1 MQINRFRKNIKDIKG
16 YLTVGTFFIILFSL
30 VIILIGNTQ
39 VHGAETSVN
48 RVSGVNTGVYL
59 YVKIEGANQGIIQG
73 GVQTSGYRGWIE
85 GYQYSHNVYIPINPG
100 SGVTTGSKVHTPVIF
115 VKEVDPST
123 PLLSKSLVHYESL
136 VKVLFRFFNQSNY
149 NYFTILL
156 EEAEI
161 ISIREFMPNSLNP
174 ASYQPLMEE
183 ISLVY
188 TKITWTW
195 EEEGIEFAD
204 EWGTSGES

>member
-1 MQINRFRKNIKDIKG
+1 MSAI
-16 YLTVGTFFIILFSL
+16 FIILFSL
-30 VIILIGNTQ
+30 IIILIGNTP

-59 YVKIEGANQGIIQG
+59 YVKIEGATQGIIQG
-73 GVQTSGYRGWIE
+73 GVQTPGYLGWIE
-85 GYQYSHNVYIPINPG
+85 SYQYSHSVYIPINPG
-100 SGVTTGSKVHTPVIF
+100 SGAITGSKVHTPVIF
-115 VKEVDPST
+115 VKEVDKST
-123 PLLSKSLVHYESL
+123 PLLFKSLVHSETL
-136 VKVLFRFFNQSNY
+136 IEVLFRFFNQSNY
-149 NYFTILL
+149 NYFTVRL
-156 EEAEI
+156 EEAKI
-161 ISIREFMPNSLNP
+161 VSIREFMPNSLNP

-204 EWGTSGES
+204 EWGTIGES